1 MKKFRI
7 NSIIFIS
14 VIAVIFGCNVF
25 YLVRL
30 YSSIREDV
38 EREVMT
44 ALADTDIDDMWERS
58 ERARMMAQA
67 NDKPILTREE
77 ADSIYHAEHGQISGH
92 VDEDGNFET
101 TTHKENGDLSVKRT
115 PLMRDQSYANQMM
128 KAMSQQM
135 HESMDRYYGY
145 DLNITDSIF
154 RARLA
159 DRQIYPDSVAI
170 EIVSE
175 TDSVLLGNIQL
186 QNGIE
191 GYDVFRL
198 CFSPENRWFYRAS
211 VSPLTRHILSQML
224 GVIVTIFLLMVTFA
238 AAFRYLFRTVS
249 KLRTIEEMKDD
260 FVSNMTHELKTPI
273 SIAYS
278 ANDALLNYD
287 TTNDPEKKKAY
298 LSIAMKQLKRLGE
311 LVEEILAMSMER
323 RKTMTLKS
331 EKIDLHALA
340 DEIAVAQRMRG
351 DKNIAIEVHSDG
363 DPSATADKSHLSK
376 VLNNLIDN
384 AIKYSDK
391 SVAISIKIDTDG
403 IEVADNGIGIPE
415 KSLPYIFDKFYRVPH
430 GNRQDVRGYGIG
442 LYYVKHILEKMGWSI
457 CVKSQ
462 EGHGSV
468 FTIKFDNHES

>member
-30 YSSIREDV
+30 YNSIREDV

-77 ADSIYHAEHGQISGH
+77 ADSVYHAEHGQISGH

-101 TTHKENGDLSVKRT
+101 TTHKENGDLSVKRI

-159 DRQIYPDSVAI
+159 DRRIYPDSVAI

-224 GVIVTIFLLMVTFA
+224 GVIVTIFLLMVAFS
-238 AAFRYLFRTVS
+238 AAFWYLFRTVS

-363 DPSATADKSHLSK
+363 DPSATADKSHLSN

-403 IEVADNGIGIPE
+403 IEVADNGIGIPA

-457 CVKSQ
+457 SVKSQ

>member
-30 YSSIREDV
+30 YNSIREDV

-77 ADSIYHAEHGQISGH
+77 ADSIYHAQHGQISGH

-101 TTHKENGDLSVKRT
+101 TTHKENGDLSVKRA
-115 PLMRDQSYANQMM
+115 PLMRDQSYTNQMM

-211 VSPLTRHILSQML
+211 VSPLTRHILSQMM
-224 GVIVTIFLLMVTFA
+224 GVIVTIFLLMVAFA
-238 AAFRYLFRTVS
+238 AAFWYLFRTVS
-249 KLRTIEEMKDD
+249 RLRTIEEMKDD

-287 TTNDPEKKKAY
+287 TTNDPEKKAAY
-298 LSIAMKQLKRLGE
+298 LTIAMRQLKHLGE
-311 LVEEILAMSMER
+311 LVENILAMSMER
-323 RKTMTLKS
+323 RKTMSLKP
-331 EKIDLHALA
+331 EKIDLPALV
-340 DEIAVAQRMRG
+340 DEIAEAQRMRG
-351 DKNIAIEVHSDG
+351 DKNIAIEVESEG
-363 DPSATADKSHLSK
+363 NISVTADKSHLSN

-384 AIKYSDK
+384 AIKYSGE
-391 SVAISIKIDTDG
+391 SVAINIKISADG
-403 IEVADNGIGIPE
+403 MEVADNGIGIPA
-415 KSLPYIFDKFYRVPH
+415 KNLPYIFDKFYRVPH

-442 LYYVKHILEKMGWSI
+442 LYYVKQILEKMGWSI
-457 CVKSQ
+457 SVKSQ
-462 EGHGSV
+462 EGQGSM
-468 FTIKFDNHES
+468 FTIKFDNHEC

>member
-30 YSSIREDV
+30 YNSIREDV

-224 GVIVTIFLLMVTFA
+224 GVIVTIFLLMVAFS
-238 AAFRYLFRTVS
+238 AAFWYLFRTVS

-311 LVEEILAMSMER
+311 LVENILAMSMER

-340 DEIAVAQRMRG
+340 DEIAEAQRMRG
-351 DKNIAIEVHSDG
+351 TKNIAIEVHSDC
-363 DPSATADKSHLSK
+363 DTTATADKSHLSN
-376 VLNNLIDN
+376 VLDNLIDN
-384 AIKYSDK
+384 AIKYSDE
-391 SVAISIKIDTDG
+391 SVAISIKIGTDG
-403 IEVADNGIGIPE
+403 IEVADNGIGIPA

-457 CVKSQ
+457 SVKSQ

>member
-30 YSSIREDV
+30 YNSIREDV

-224 GVIVTIFLLMVTFA
+224 GVIVTIFLLMVAFS
-238 AAFRYLFRTVS
+238 AAFWYLFRAVS

-311 LVEEILAMSMER
+311 LVENILAMSMER
-323 RKTMTLKS
+323 RKIMTLKS

-340 DEIAVAQRMRG
+340 DEIAEAQRMRG

-363 DPSATADKSHLSK
+363 DTTATADKSHLSN

-384 AIKYSDK
+384 AIKYSDE
-391 SVAISIKIDTDG
+391 SVAISIKIGTDG
-403 IEVADNGIGIPE
+403 IEVADNGIGIPA

-457 CVKSQ
+457 SVKSQ